1 MKRLS
6 GEFANSINKPFLEP
20 LEEYCPFRLITC
32 LALEKDLP
40 KFLLGSIQE
49 RCLEV
54 ISYSNLVNCV
64 GLTGFRI
71 GFFENSPT
79 LWFLLYAEFS
89 MYCLKSNAYLDRGNL
104 LM

>member
-6 GEFANSINKPFLEP
+6 GGKVCSADLFNHVKVKEVEKLPTLEFANSINKAFLEP
-20 LEEYCPFRLITC
+20 LEEYCPSRLITC

-49 RCLEV
+49 SV
-54 ISYSNLVNCV
+54 WKIISYSILVNCV

-71 GFFENSPT
+71 GFFENTPT
-79 LWFLLYAEFS
+79 L
-89 MYCLKSNAYLDRGNL
+89 
-104 LM
+104 